1 MAENL
6 KRCPF
11 CGNTAT
17 VEEVRDYDESIVWE
31 VSCDACPNN
40 IDWSFE
46 TKAEV
51 IAAWNRRADN
61 GRD

>member
-1 MAENL
+1 MDREIEL

-17 VEEVRDYDESIVWE
+17 VEEVRDYDGSMVWE
-31 VSCDACPNN
+31 VSCDACSNA

-46 TKAEV
+46 TEAEA
-51 IAAWNRRADN
+51 IEAWNRRS
-61 GRD
+61 RE